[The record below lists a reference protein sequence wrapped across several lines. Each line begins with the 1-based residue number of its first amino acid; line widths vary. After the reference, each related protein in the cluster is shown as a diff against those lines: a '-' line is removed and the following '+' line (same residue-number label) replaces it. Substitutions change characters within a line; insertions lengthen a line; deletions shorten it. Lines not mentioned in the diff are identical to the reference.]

1 LVRKSEPNLWS
12 KIKPLAREKRREPT
26 PAEAAL
32 WQLLRGRSLGG
43 YKFRR
48 QHPIGRCIVDFY
60 CPKARLVI
68 EVDGEIHQRTVEEDA
83 QRQAE
88 LEALK
93 LRVIRFTND
102 EVLNQPEWVLSVIE
116 AAVSGNLTP

>member
-1 LVRKSEPNLWS
+1 
-12 KIKPLAREKRREPT
+12 
-26 PAEAAL
+26 
-32 WQLLRGRSLGG
+32 
-43 YKFRR
+43 
-48 QHPIGRCIVDFY
+48 
-60 CPKARLVI
+60 VI